1 MGECGKTLIMDYT
14 KIIEKSHEQ
23 VQLRSLN
30 RNTEKGSFT
39 KQKLSFAD
47 NRPSAITQ
55 RRLQKVL
62 NNSFQ
67 KGQVLPIQRELAGS
81 LKTINDVYL
90 NSFIGKFHQL
100 RSYKTRQNV
109 LKKLQDMEEI
119 IDSDD
124 TLVDMLKKLLI
135 EPDLKTP
142 ALASAKLESEPVKR
156 APEVARSEPE
166 PTRGEPKVARKEP
179 ISVKS
184 EQERIRE
191 ERGAAE
197 HVPGAHKLE
206 PEPAK
211 RAPEVARSEPEPTAV
226 RDEPKAARKEP
237 VPVKSEQ
244 EVVREER
251 GAAEHVPGP
260 HNIRSLDPGV
270 HRLIPQTLYIKN
282 LFRGDNRSRDKLV
295 DGFKP
300 GKHAIGYLDHLK
312 DYLKTR
318 TPIEAET
325 DARVMISHRPGQ
337 TINPTDKIPIDLVM
351 SLEKIKTDSSK
362 PLILLNYVCTGPDT
376 GAGSTTYLIKVEEIF
391 TCTSASPTIGF
402 YESPS
407 GVKILAVT
415 QSAASNT
422 DTIKFTEYDF
432 LTPIPADKIYYASN
446 DEGKTQADN
455 GNSWFRVTDG
465 EAR

>member
-1 MGECGKTLIMDYT
+1 MGEYGKTLIMDYT

-100 RSYKTRQNV
+100 RSYKTRQDV

-142 ALASAKLESEPVKR
+142 ALASAKL
-156 APEVARSEPE
+156 
-166 PTRGEPKVARKEP
+166 
-179 ISVKS
+179 KS
-184 EQERIRE
+184 
-191 ERGAAE
+191 
-197 HVPGAHKLE
+197 
-206 PEPAK
+206 EPAK
-211 RAPEVARSEPEPTAV
+211 RAPEVARSEPEPT
-226 RDEPKAARKEP
+226 RDEPKVARKEP
-237 VPVKSEQ
+237 ISVKSEQ

-260 HNIRSLDPGV
+260 CNIESFAPGV
-270 HRLIPQTLYIKN
+270 RYRLIPQTLYIKK

-300 GKHAIGYLDHLK
+300 GKHAVGYLDHLK

-318 TPIEAET
+318 TQIEAET
-325 DARVMISHRPGQ
+325 DARAMISRRPGQ
-337 TINPTDKIPIDLVM
+337 TINLKDKIPIDLVM

-376 GAGSTTYLIKVEEIF
+376 GAGSTTYLIKVEEFF

-402 YESPS
+402 YESAS
-407 GVKILAVT
+407 GVKILAVA

-465 EAR
+465 EVR